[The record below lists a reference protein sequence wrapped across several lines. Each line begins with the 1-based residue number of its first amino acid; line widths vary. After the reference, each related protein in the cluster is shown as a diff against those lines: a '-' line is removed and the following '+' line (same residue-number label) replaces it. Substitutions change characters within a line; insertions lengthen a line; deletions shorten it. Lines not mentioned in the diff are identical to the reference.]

1 MNIKNNVTLK
11 GHHQTL
17 KESKSSVLGD
27 MIGQRHLETV
37 EVECGGEAEFG
48 RGGGVLLKQQKGFTL
63 TYIPLVMTCSSTSKS
78 KLLRGC

>member
-1 MNIKNNVTLK
+1 MNSKNNGTLK

-37 EVECGGEAEFG
+37 EVEWGGEVEFETG
-48 RGGGVLLKQQKGFTL
+48 VGGGGRPFKAAERF
-63 TYIPLVMTCSSTSKS
+63 YSDIHPTCYDM
-78 KLLRGC
+78 